1 MSVMDLLKRLNVLR
15 LKESKKKK
23 MGYGVNY
30 FDEKEKN
37 VQ

>member
-1 MSVMDLLKRLNVLR
+1 MDLLKRLNVLR
-15 LKESKKKK
+15 LKERRKK
-23 MGYGVNY
+23 MGHGVNY